1 MKSLPVRTR
10 TLSHALALGPWA
22 LDAARDGHPYLL
34 ASVVRGPAI
43 VLGQRQRAA
52 RVIAWD
58 ERGDTPVY
66 RRATTGTAAY
76 VARTAL
82 VWTLALPHVSA
93 LLGDATPRTLL
104 NRNVRVFLHGLNRV
118 GALSQYFGRE
128 WIAVRHR
135 PCALLGFDV
144 TRDGRVLLE
153 VIAGWEEPIALPER
167 LCSPYERAL
176 DRWRGKLPVSLAESV
191 GDTWSP
197 ETVAH
202 AVIVAAAERV
212 HRSLTVFDDEP
223 VGEFERVS
231 RPDDPVPEGMTCAE
245 PVTVPVGYV
254 ETARAEGRTWFGGD
268 ALASTVWLDD
278 AARAHDHGEPA
289 PEVLALE
296 GARPEDWSRP
306 PTPSP

>member
-1 MKSLPVRTR
+1 MNSLPVRAR

-22 LDAARDGHPYLL
+22 LDATRDGHTYLF
-34 ASVVRGPAI
+34 ASVVHGPAI

-58 ERGDTPVY
+58 SLRDTPVY

-76 VARTAL
+76 IARTAL
-82 VWTLALPHVSA
+82 VWTLALPHVAA
-93 LLGDATPRTLL
+93 LLGDATPRTIL
-104 NRNVRVFLHGLNRV
+104 NRNARVFLHGLNRV

-153 VIAGWEEPIALPER
+153 VIAGWEDSIALPER

-176 DRWRGKLPVSLAESV
+176 DRWRGKLPVSLAESA
-191 GDTWSP
+191 GDTWSA
-197 ETVAH
+197 EKVAH
-202 AVIVAAAERV
+202 AVIAAAAERV
-212 HRSLTVFDDEP
+212 HQNLATLDIEP
-223 VGEFERVS
+223 DGELERVS
-231 RPDDPVPEGMTCAE
+231 RPDDPVPEGMECAE

-254 ETARAEGRTWFGGD
+254 ETARGQGRTWFGGD
-268 ALASTVWLDD
+268 ALVSTAWLDD
-278 AARAHDHGEPA
+278 AARARDLGEPA
-289 PEVLALE
+289 PEALALE

-306 PTPSP
+306 ETASP